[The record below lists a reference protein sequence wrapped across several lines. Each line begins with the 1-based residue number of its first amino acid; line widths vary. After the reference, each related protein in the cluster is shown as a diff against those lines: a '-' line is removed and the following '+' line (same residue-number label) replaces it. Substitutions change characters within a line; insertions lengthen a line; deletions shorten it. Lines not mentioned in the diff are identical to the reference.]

1 MSKPLAFGLNLS
13 KKTSTAKPKA
23 TPFQKPS
30 AFGGDDDEDDDND
43 NGAGGAFSGIK
54 HSKSGAAIQ
63 EIGGDDLDDFG
74 ALDTTSQSRKP
85 TKSNPNP
92 NPPSQPPK
100 LKSKP
105 PVAAMFGDLSSS
117 LASRKNAQ
125 AATELDASV
134 YEYDS
139 VYDSLKPKKKE
150 AATEDAERRPK
161 YMKSLLQAA
170 EVRKRDALIAEEKK
184 IARERE
190 AEGDEF
196 ADKEKFVTEA
206 YRKQQEENKRL
217 EEEEKRRE
225 EEEARK
231 NEGAGMSAFYK
242 KLLDRDEARH
252 MEVVKAAAEKA
263 QHGSTTQNG
272 QHGNDDD
279 DVDGGDETDREK
291 SEADLARELNERGA
305 SVAVNEDGQVVDK
318 RQLLRGGLNVS
329 AKKKEDAKRDV
340 GRSREPERK
349 STNGTQFGKKQ
360 AMRER
365 QTRLIEEQL
374 EQSLKRSR
382 QAEEAQREEVEW
394 ASKSR
399 KTETEIMSAKER
411 YLARKKAAE
420 EAKKNGE
427 AVG

>member
-23 TPFQKPS
+23 APFKKPS
-30 AFGGDDDEDDDND
+30 VFGAATGDDDDDDD
-43 NGAGGAFSGIK
+43 AHKGGSG
-54 HSKSGAAIQ
+54 HSKAGAAIQ
-63 EIGGDDLDDFG
+63 DIGGGDLDD
-74 ALDTTSQSRKP
+74 LSTTITTSQQSKNPKKSKP
-85 TKSNPNP
+85 GPL
-92 NPPSQPPK
+92 SQPPK
-100 LKSKP
+100 LKPNPQTS
-105 PVAAMFGDLSSS
+105 AMFGDLSSS
-117 LASRKNAQ
+117 LASKKNSQ
-125 AATELDASV
+125 AATELDSNV

-150 AATEDAERRPK
+150 AAREDAGRKPK

-184 IARERE
+184 IARDRE
-190 AEGDEF
+190 AEGEEF

-206 YRKQQEENKRL
+206 YKKQQEENKRL

-225 EEEARK
+225 EEEAKK
-231 NEGAGMSAFYK
+231 NEGGGMSAFYK

-252 MEVVKAAAEKA
+252 SEIVNAAVKKA
-263 QHGSTTQNG
+263 KEGSTTETG
-272 QHGNDDD
+272 PEDDED
-279 DVDGGDETDREK
+279 PDLEK
-291 SEADLARELNERGA
+291 SEADLARELNEKGA

-329 AKKKEDAKRDV
+329 VKKKEEVKRDA
-340 GRSREPERK
+340 GRSREPEKK
-349 STNGTQFGKKQ
+349 SANGMQFGKKQ

-365 QTRLIEEQL
+365 QTRMMEEQL
-374 EQSLKRSR
+374 EESLKRSR
-382 QAEEAQREEVEW
+382 EAEDAQREEVER

-399 KTETEIMSAKER
+399 KTETDILSAKER

-420 EAKKNGE
+420 EAKKKGE
-427 AVG
+427 VAE

>member
-1 MSKPLAFGLNLS
+1 MNKPLAFGLNLS
-13 KKTSTAKPKA
+13 KKTSAAKPKA

-30 AFGGDDDEDDDND
+30 AFGGDDDDDDND
-43 NGAGGAFSGIK
+43 NGDGGAPSGNK
-54 HSKSGAAIQ
+54 HGKSGAAIR
-63 EIGGDDLDDFG
+63 EIGGDDLDDFA
-74 ALDTTSQSRKP
+74 ALGTTSQSRKP
-85 TKSNPNP
+85 TKSKP

-100 LKSKP
+100 LKSTP

-117 LASRKNAQ
+117 LASRKNTQ

-150 AATEDAERRPK
+150 AATEDAERKPK

-263 QHGSTTQNG
+263 QHGSTTENG
-272 QHGNDDD
+272 QHGSNDDVNGD
-279 DVDGGDETDREK
+279 DETDREK

-349 STNGTQFGKKQ
+349 RANGTQFGKKQ

-365 QTRLIEEQL
+365 QTRMIEEQL

-382 QAEEAQREEVEW
+382 EAEKAQQEEVER

-420 EAKKNGE
+420 EARKKGE

>member
-13 KKTSTAKPKA
+13 KKTSTTKTKA
-23 TPFQKPS
+23 LPFKKPS
-30 AFGGDDDEDDDND
+30 AFGGADDDDDDND
-43 NGAGGAFSGIK
+43 DNDNNAPLGHK
-54 HSKSGAAIQ
+54 HSKSGAVVQ
-63 EIGGDDLDDFG
+63 EIGGGDLDDFD
-74 ALDTTSQSRKP
+74 AATRTSQSRKT
-85 TKSNPNP
+85 TKSKPGA
-92 NPPSQPPK
+92 PSQPPK

-105 PVAAMFGDLSSS
+105 QTGAMFSDLSSS

-139 VYDSLKPKKKE
+139 VYDSLKPKKK
-150 AATEDAERRPK
+150 DAEKEDVERKPK

-206 YRKQQEENKRL
+206 YKKQQEENKRM
-217 EEEEKRRE
+217 EEEERRRE
-225 EEEARK
+225 EEEAKK

-252 MEVVKAAAEKA
+252 TEIVKAAAETAK
-263 QHGSTTQNG
+263 QKSTTE
-272 QHGNDDD
+272 NDKGDD
-279 DVDGGDETDREK
+279 KTDLEK
-291 SEADLARELNERGA
+291 LEADLARELNEKGA

-318 RQLLRGGLNVS
+318 RQLLKGGLNVS
-329 AKKKEDAKRDV
+329 VKKKQDVKRDAFQ
-340 GRSREPERK
+340 SRERETK
-349 STNGTQFGKKQ
+349 SANGMQFGKKQ

-365 QTRLIEEQL
+365 QTRMMEEQL

-382 QAEEAQREEVEW
+382 EAEEAQREEVER

-420 EAKKNGE
+420 EAKKKGGVQE
-427 AVG
+427 

>member
-13 KKTSTAKPKA
+13 KKTNTTKSKAK
-23 TPFQKPS
+23 PFQKPS
-30 AFGGDDDEDDDND
+30 AFGGAADGDEDDDDND
-43 NGAGGAFSGIK
+43 GVGSRLG
-54 HSKSGAAIQ
+54 KSGAAVQ
-63 EIGGDDLDDFG
+63 DIGGGDLDDLG
-74 ALDTTSQSRKP
+74 VISTHTTSQSRKT
-85 TKSNPNP
+85 TKSKPGA
-92 NPPSQPPK
+92 PPLPPK

-105 PVAAMFGDLSSS
+105 QNSAQFGDLSSS
-117 LASRKNAQ
+117 LASRKNAE

-134 YEYDS
+134 YEYDA

-150 AATEDAERRPK
+150 VATEDVERKPK

-225 EEEARK
+225 EEEARR

-252 MEVVKAAAEKA
+252 TEILKAAAEKTKLGPA
-263 QHGSTTQNG
+263 TDDG
-272 QHGNDDD
+272 QHGQ
-279 DVDGGDETDREK
+279 GDEEPDVEK

-329 AKKKEDAKRDV
+329 VKKKEEVKRDA
-340 GRSREPERK
+340 GRMKEPDRK
-349 STNGTQFGKKQ
+349 SANGIPFGKKQ

-365 QTRLIEEQL
+365 QTRMMEEQL

-382 QAEEAQREEVEW
+382 EAEEAQREEVER
-394 ASKSR
+394 AAKSR
-399 KTETEIMSAKER
+399 KTETEILGAKER

-420 EAKKNGE
+420 EAKRKGE
-427 AVG
+427 VLE